1 MKSNKLLTS
10 SMNYG
15 AITALVSIAYSLILY
30 ITGQTLNQT
39 LGTLSIV
46 IFAACI
52 YIFTKQYRDNVQ
64 NGTLTYGEGFQIG
77 LLTGIFASIIISFFV
92 YIEVIFIDPTII
104 DKQLEIAQENMLKRG
119 IPEEQ
124 MEQAIE
130 ITKKF
135 MTPVWMAVLSILQL
149 TFFSTIISLITAA
162 ILKKQPNPFENI
174 KQE

>member
-1 MKSNKLLTS
+1 
-10 SMNYG
+10 
-15 AITALVSIAYSLILY
+15 
-30 ITGQTLNQT
+30 
-39 LGTLSIV
+39 
-46 IFAACI
+46 
-52 YIFTKQYRDNVQ
+52 
-64 NGTLTYGEGFQIG
+64 
-77 LLTGIFASIIISFFV
+77 
-92 YIEVIFIDPTII
+92 
-104 DKQLEIAQENMLKRG
+104 MLKRG